1 MYTSQYLST
10 MNRLQ
15 CHGVHD
21 QEHKVLFSC
30 MGAVCSHGCMCLGA
44 IKKVVVVVGNDPSI
58 TRVYLGDTLD
68 LTESTI
74 QK

>member
-1 MYTSQYLST
+1 
-10 MNRLQ
+10 
-15 CHGVHD
+15 
-21 QEHKVLFSC
+21 
-30 MGAVCSHGCMCLGA
+30 MCLGA